1 MSENRM
7 GTVIQTAPQA
17 RPWPPEQGQWT
28 YEDWLRL
35 PDDGFRYEVLNGV
48 LYMTP
53 PPRIRHQLTLEN
65 LSRRLG
71 NFVAERKLGWIL
83 FAPCGVRLPGQP
95 VPIQPDILF
104 VRAERRDIIGEE
116 YVEGAP
122 DLVVEVL
129 SPSNWLYDRT
139 EKFRAYQEAGVPE
152 YWIVD
157 YSARTIEVFVLEGS
171 TYALLG
177 KFGVG
182 ETVYSQVLGDFQVA
196 VDEVFAE

>member
-7 GTVIQTAPQA
+7 GTVIRTASQA

-53 PPRIRHQLTLEN
+53 PPRIRHQFTLEN